1 MQQSKKG
8 AGEPP
13 HLSAKGVRIWKSPQG
28 QSLLR
33 KMFSGRPIEP
43 QLTDEDRLTL
53 AALKAG
59 AKQPGRG
66 GESDGTA
73 FQPVLEDVTKRRR

>member
-1 MQQSKKG
+1 MVPEKG
-8 AGEPP
+8 RGEPP

-43 QLTDEDRLTL
+43 QLTDEDRQTL
-53 AALKAG
+53 AALKA
-59 AKQPGRG
+59 APAVP
-66 GESDGTA
+66 ESEP
-73 FQPVLEDVTKRRR
+73 FQPVLEDVTKRCQHRSRT

>member
-1 MQQSKKG
+1 MVPEKG
-8 AGEPP
+8 RGEPP

-43 QLTDEDRLTL
+43 QLTNEDRQTL
-53 AALKAG
+53 ATLKA
-59 AKQPGRG
+59 APAVS
-66 GESDGTA
+66 ESEP
-73 FQPVLEDVTKRRR
+73 FQPVLEDVTKR